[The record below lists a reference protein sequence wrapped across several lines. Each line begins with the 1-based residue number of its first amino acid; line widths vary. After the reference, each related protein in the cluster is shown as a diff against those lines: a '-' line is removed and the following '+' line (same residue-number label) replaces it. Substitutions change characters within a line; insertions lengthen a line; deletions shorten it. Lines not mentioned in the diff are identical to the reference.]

1 MVFLLGLWSDEESF
15 LILPGEHVA
24 IFGMT
29 GSGKSTLTRKV
40 RGLFSRVVIFDRL
53 QEWAHATPVHDFES
67 FKVAYRELFEAPAFE
82 IVIKPR
88 PGMSTDALLD
98 MTDKILA
105 LIYQVE
111 MHQKKGLSV
120 IFEEVWL
127 YAPIHSI
134 PQWFQETMLTGRHYG
149 ISIVGNSQRPA
160 SVSKTLVSQARHIFI
175 GQFYEARDRKYF
187 EECFGRIPELANPP
201 QKFTFYWFRPN
212 QKTVLISTN

>member
-1 MVFLLGLWSDEESF
+1 M
-15 LILPGEHVA
+15 ILPGEHVA

-53 QEWAHATPVHDFES
+53 QEWSASTPVTDFES
-67 FKVAYRELFEAPAFE
+67 FRVAYRALYLEPSFE

-88 PGMSTDALLD
+88 AGMSTEALLTL
-98 MTDKILA
+98 TDQVLS

-111 MHQKKGLSV
+111 SHTKKGIGI

-149 ISIVGNSQRPA
+149 ISIIGNSQRPA
-160 SVSKTLVSQARHIFI
+160 SVSKTLVSQARHIFV

-187 EECFGRIPELANPP
+187 EECFGRIPELDNPP
-201 QKFTFYWFRPN
+201 QKFNFYWFRPN
-212 QKTVLISTN
+212 QKTVLISTH